1 MARLIM
7 TTLVVFFVS
16 FNLFA
21 GVMVSTG
28 VADMLGMD
36 ATVGEDDAV
45 SDVAGGQDLDTGSA
59 TDGTLFGSN
68 NVIGAQLTKLFGVVF
83 PGLRMLERAGV
94 PSFLTGALLGPL
106 FSLFTVF
113 SIASFVRGYSV

>member
-1 MARLIM
+1 M
-7 TTLVVFFVS
+7 TTLVVFFVA

-36 ATVGEDDAV
+36 ASVGEDSAV
-45 SDVAGGQDLDTGSA
+45 DGVADGQDLDTGSA

-68 NVIGAQLTKLFGVVF
+68 NVIGAQLTNIFGVVF
-83 PGLRMLERAGV
+83 PGLRMLERAGT
-94 PSFLTGALLGPL
+94 PNFITGAILGPL

-113 SIASFVRGYSV
+113 SVASFVRGYSV